1 MFRQHR
7 ERIFS
12 ACKYLAISSHF
23 GQMVEQNN
31 KNGHL
36 RCTHSPTVYRECPN
50 SNHRPLCYNFRM
62 HFVLRARITDSFHS
76 HAIQIGSLQ
85 TILFYIS
92 SSVTIVVFTLIFHSI
107 ILIINYYETV
117 ISICL
122 SIIFDV
128 GFIVHFSLHFVL
140 SIRFQTRTVGFQ
152 SFPVRDS
159 RLRTFNVQ
167 ITRNVDIY
175 PKKKLY
181 KIFYGSSSTKQS
193 FV

>member
-12 ACKYLAISSHF
+12 ACKYIAISSHF

-85 TILFYIS
+85 RILFYII

-107 ILIINYYETV
+107 ILIINYYKTV

-122 SIIFDV
+122 SIIFLICRFHRSF
-128 GFIVHFSLHFVL
+128 FITFRFIPTFPFQNCMILKFSYR
-140 SIRFQTRTVGFQ
+140 RF
-152 SFPVRDS
+152 
-159 RLRTFNVQ
+159 TFTY
-167 ITRNVDIY
+167 I
-175 PKKKLY
+175 
-181 KIFYGSSSTKQS
+181 
-193 FV
+193 